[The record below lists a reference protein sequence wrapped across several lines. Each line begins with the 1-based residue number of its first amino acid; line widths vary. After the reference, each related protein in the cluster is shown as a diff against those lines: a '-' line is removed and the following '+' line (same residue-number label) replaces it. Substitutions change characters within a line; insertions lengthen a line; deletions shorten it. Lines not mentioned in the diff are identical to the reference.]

1 MASSDARNHHWIPQ
15 CYLKG
20 FSVSRKKDDKLYVVN
35 VQTGKAFETAPRN
48 VAAGR
53 DFNRVDI
60 EGVSANVIES
70 GLAGFEGQVD
80 QALARIC
87 AARAIDDPADR
98 NVLLNLI
105 ALLAV
110 RNPGMRENMRQA
122 HEQVL
127 KQVIALTMETE
138 ERYRA
143 GFGSAV
149 RAGAIAPDDVLPYEL
164 MREFVMRDEYALA
177 VSTTQHVQ
185 RELESVDTILPYLG
199 RRNWTVLRATPDS
212 GGFITSDHPVIL
224 RWDRP
229 PAANVFVPPGHALR
243 DTKVLFP
250 VSHELA
256 IIGSFNEVA
265 STFQAGPEHTALING
280 VVSGFAGRQIYARD
294 DGFWCRCSDGV
305 LRRGADAVAGL
316 VRRGDDAT

>member
-98 NVLLNLI
+98 NVLFNLI

-122 HEQVL
+122 QEQAM
-127 KQVIALTMETE
+127 KRVIALTMETE
-138 ERYRA
+138 ERYLA

-149 RAGAIAPDDVLPYEL
+149 RAGAMAPDDVLPYEL
-164 MREFVMRDEYALA
+164 MRDFVERDEYTLA

-185 RELESVDTILPYLG
+185 RELEAVDTILPYLG
-199 RRNWTVLRATPDS
+199 RRNWTLLRATADS

-229 PAANVFVPPGHALR
+229 PPQGVFVPPGHALLN
-243 DTKVLFP
+243 TEVLFP
-250 VSHELA
+250 LSHELA
-256 IIGSFNEVA
+256 IIGSFNELA
-265 STFQAGPEHTALING
+265 RTIEACREHTAAING
-280 VVSGFAGRQIYARD
+280 VVSCFAGRQIYARD
-294 DGFWCRCSDGV
+294 DAFWCRCSDGV
-305 LRRGADAVAGL
+305 LRRGADAFADPAS
-316 VRRGDDAT
+316 RGVDAT